1 MGDSGQNQPGNRAIL
16 SKNLANYGRFSG
28 YLPNWPERQTTCCY
42 QHILIGFKSH
52 SQPQLPPAWIGAVLG
67 VGLALS
73 VALFLVIRDWEERAV
88 ENEAGELTRGQV
100 EKLHVDMLRSMEVL
114 HSITAFMAVRGQPTR
129 SEFGRFVQPALTR
142 QPELQALEWVPRVPA
157 AERGFYEQAAVAD
170 GLQDFQFTEMDA
182 SGAVVTE
189 APRPEYFPVL
199 YLEPMLGNV
208 PALGLDLAAQ
218 PQRQAALELAACTG
232 QPTATAPIRLAQA
245 AGHQAGFLVFV
256 PMYARRV
263 PQHLPPSTDDVA
275 GFAVAVFSVADLV
288 KQQFA
293 QLQKQGI
300 EVQLFDDS
308 PSGQLIYAN
317 TDAPG
322 TSRVADLEFANR
334 RWVVAYTITPR
345 FHSGISWMQ
354 SWLVLVAGL
363 AFSLLTT
370 AYLYRGWYQALNISR
385 ANAALQEEVAV
396 RQRAEA
402 EAEAANQAKS
412 DFLASMSHEIRT
424 PLNAILGYTQLMQ
437 RDLSLAAEQRDAI
450 SGISLSG
457 EHLLGLINEILDLA
471 KIEAGRMELNPTNF
485 DLETLGRGLTAT
497 FQPLCARK
505 RIGFHVVF
513 AGGEGFVRGDEGKL
527 RQILINLLGNAV
539 KFTSTG
545 EVTLRCQKGGKD
557 NWLFEVIDT
566 GLGIPPEEL
575 EHIFKPFHQGQHAQH
590 LGGTGLG
597 LAIAQRQVELIGGRL
612 ELQSERGLG
621 SRFFFTIALPHVEQ
635 GAPVLS
641 AAVVRRLQP
650 GCRVRALVV
659 DDRRANA
666 DILVQMLAEVG
677 CDVCR
682 AADGGEALRV
692 AREQAPQ
699 IVYLDW
705 LLPDMEGQT
714 VARHLLAA
722 QPGLKIVAHTAAALT
737 QYRVEA
743 QSAGCVDF
751 LVKPIRAEQ
760 VYECLRVHLGVAF
773 EYATPV
779 PETEALGE
787 WAAGHLELSEELY
800 ARLATAA
807 ELHSTTALKGCLQE
821 LRQLGPEAVTLA
833 EHIRHLMRSYDMD
846 GIMRLILR
854 AAAPALPATT
864 VTHSHGY
871 EDPKNCAA

>member
-1 MGDSGQNQPGNRAIL
+1 
-16 SKNLANYGRFSG
+16 
-28 YLPNWPERQTTCCY
+28 
-42 QHILIGFKSH
+42 
-52 SQPQLPPAWIGAVLG
+52 

-73 VALFLVIRDWEERAV
+73 VALFLVIRDWEAHAV
-88 ENEAGELTRGQV
+88 ENAAGELARAQV

-157 AERGFYEQAAVAD
+157 AERGFYEAAAAAD
-170 GLQDFQFTEMDA
+170 GLNDFHFTEMDA
-182 SGAVVTE
+182 AGAVVPAE
-189 APRPEYFPVL
+189 ARPEYFPVL

-218 PQRQAALELAACTG
+218 PQRRAALELAACTG

-308 PSGQLIYAN
+308 TTGQLIYAN
-317 TDAPG
+317 TDAPR

-334 RWVVAYTITPR
+334 RWVAAYTITPR
-345 FHSGISWMQ
+345 FNSGISWMQ
-354 SWLVLVAGL
+354 SWLVLLAGV

-370 AYLYRGWYQALNISR
+370 AYLYRGWYQARKISR

-402 EAEAANQAKS
+402 QAEAANQAKS

-437 RDLSLAAEQRDAI
+437 RDLGLTAEQRDSI

-485 DLETLGRGLTAT
+485 DLESLGRGLTAT

-505 RIGFHVVF
+505 RIDFHVVL
-513 AGGEGFVRGDEGKL
+513 AGGEGLVRGDEGKL

-539 KFTSTG
+539 KFTSSG
-545 EVTLRCQKGGKD
+545 EVTLRCQKHGQHH
-557 NWLFEVIDT
+557 WLFEVIDT
-566 GLGIPPEEL
+566 GPGIPAEEAP
-575 EHIFKPFHQGQHAQH
+575 HIFKPFHQGRHAQR

-612 ELQSERGLG
+612 ELESERGVG
-621 SRFFFTIALPHVEQ
+621 SRFFFTVALPRAENA
-635 GAPVLS
+635 APVLN
-641 AAVVRRLQP
+641 AAMVRRLQT
-650 GCRVRALVV
+650 GCGVRALVV
-659 DDRRANA
+659 DDRRPNA
-666 DILVQMLAEVG
+666 DILVQMLRAVG

-682 AADGGEALRV
+682 AADGREALQV

-699 IVYLDW
+699 IVFLDW
-705 LLPDMEGQT
+705 LLPDLAGGA
-714 VARHLLAA
+714 VARELLAA
-722 QPGLKIVAHTAAALT
+722 WPDMKIVAHTAAALT
-737 QYRVEA
+737 QYRLEA
-743 QSAGCVDF
+743 QAAGCVDF
-751 LVKPIRAEQ
+751 LVKPIRSEQ
-760 VYECLRVHLGVAF
+760 VYECLRTRLGVTF
-773 EYATPV
+773 EYHTPA
-779 PETEALGE
+779 PEVETPGE
-787 WAAGHLELSEELY
+787 WAAGPLELSEELY

-807 ELHSTTALKGCLQE
+807 ELHSTTALKACLQE
-821 LRQLGPEAVTLA
+821 LRQLGPEAGRLA

-846 GIMRLILR
+846 GIMRLILQ
-854 AAAPALPATT
+854 AAAPTLPAAE

-871 EDPKNCAA
+871 EAPKNCVA